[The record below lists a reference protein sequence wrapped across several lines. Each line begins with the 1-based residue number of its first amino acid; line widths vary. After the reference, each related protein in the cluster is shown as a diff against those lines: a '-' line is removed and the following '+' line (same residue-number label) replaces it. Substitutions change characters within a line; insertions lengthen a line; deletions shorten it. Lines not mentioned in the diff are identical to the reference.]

1 MLRRSTRYLRKILF
15 LLIFLS
21 LVIAL
26 SFFLLKSEVF
36 LIKNVI
42 VTTDYNVKA
51 NPEII
56 KILEKTQK
64 QNFFLLKPEEIA
76 GKIKTQDLKI
86 EEVKISREFPGK
98 LFVKIQTRLAL
109 AAVKTQ
115 DGYFFIDKEGLIFE
129 HGKESGAIPTL
140 NLGLQNPKVGS
151 RIDGKEEIVFKIL
164 AFLKGKEEIVFITK
178 EADYYFLQLT
188 EGLSV
193 LFPGKDETQEKLDS
207 LQMMLTRFKIEGKRP
222 IKIDLRFAKPV
233 FSF

>member
-1 MLRRSTRYLRKILF
+1 MLRRSTRYLRKILS
-15 LLIFLS
+15 LLISLS
-21 LVIAL
+21 LVIAFCL
-26 SFFLLKSEVF
+26 FFFKSEVF
-36 LIKNVI
+36 LIKKVI

-86 EEVKISREFPGK
+86 EEVKIERVFPGK
-98 LFVKIQTRLAL
+98 LLVKIQTRLPL

-115 DGYFFIDKEGLIFE
+115 DGYFLIDKEGLIFDQQ
-129 HGKESGAIPTL
+129 KESGVIPTL

-151 RIDGKEEIVFKIL
+151 RIDETEEVVLKIL
-164 AFLKGKEEIVFITK
+164 AFLKGKEDILFITK
-178 EADYYFLQLT
+178 EADDYFLQLT
-188 EGLSV
+188 EGLSI

-233 FSF
+233 ISF